1 MKNKMPEIVL
11 LKLFKSNYW
20 QYCATYFLRKKMK
33 AHTFKKEVLGF
44 VSFNI
49 VTRISP
55 ISGVREMN

>member
-1 MKNKMPEIVL
+1 
-11 LKLFKSNYW
+11 
-20 QYCATYFLRKKMK
+20 MK